1 MPIVPILCAILLLG
15 GIAAL
20 AMSGK
25 TWRWY
30 HITITAFIMLL
41 SLVWFFLAARVLKV
55 QQAWRN
61 EIRAYEKAI
70 ATEQANEKRILDGGE
85 DAEGKQHI
93 PLVQLK
99 NDVAKFLQG

>member
-1 MPIVPILCAILLLG
+1 MPIVPILCAVLLLG

-30 HITITAFIMLL
+30 HITITAFVMLL
-41 SLVWFFLAARVLKV
+41 SLVMFYLAARVLKV
-55 QQAWRN
+55 QVAWRN
-61 EIRAYEKAI
+61 EVRAYEKAY
-70 ATEQANEKRILDGGE
+70 AQEKAAEKKILDGGD
-85 DAEGKQHI
+85 DAEGKAHI

-99 NDVAKFLQG
+99 